1 MNTWIRAANPLAKG
15 TTEAEQVRA
24 ARMGAVALWL
34 TAAKDAM
41 LLVFL
46 LGSMPLLTAATAG
59 AGPNGAAISLGLMAL
74 LVVIQIAAGLFQW
87 RRPGTML
94 PIIAGMLTAYA
105 LYEAGMKLAVGVGTL
120 AMISIAIM
128 VVALILHIAAVRG
141 ATALEKRRSP
151 A

>member
-74 LVVIQIAAGLFQW
+74 LVVIQIAAGLFQ
-87 RRPGTML
+87 RPGTML